1 MAELSTATALRFAS
15 LTQAVDY
22 ICSKV
27 EAGDPNALTA
37 SMAGL
42 HPDDSYDYTRYFE
55 QSVFPK
61 LRERQKDE
69 CLRAL
74 YTGREFPTD
83 QACFKL
89 GGHDSEL
96 GYINIDFV
104 KLDDGWALQRIW
116 VCH

>member
-1 MAELSTATALRFAS
+1 MAELTPTALRFAS
-15 LTQAVDY
+15 LTQAVDF
-22 ICSKV
+22 ICSQI
-27 EAGDPNALTA
+27 EAGDPATLT
-37 SMAGL
+37 SIMSGL
-42 HPDDSYDYTRYFE
+42 HPDDSYDYIRHFE
-55 QSVFPK
+55 QSVFPQLK
-61 LRERQKDE
+61 ARQKE
-69 CLRAL
+69 GCMRAL

-104 KLDDGWALQRIW
+104 KFDDGWALQRIW

>member
-27 EAGDPNALTA
+27 EAGDPHALTA

-61 LRERQKDE
+61 LRDATEGRVSA
-69 CLRAL
+69 RAL
-74 YTGREFPTD
+74 HRARVPDGSGLLQAGR
-83 QACFKL
+83 A
-89 GGHDSEL
+89 
-96 GYINIDFV
+96 
-104 KLDDGWALQRIW
+104 
-116 VCH
+116 